1 MGKFKISNYS
11 KMKYTA
17 AIALALATYTSAA
30 VPSLTPANYDSMTD
44 GKTVFIKFFAP
55 WCGHCKRM
63 APDWEKLADDWA
75 GHEVGL
81 IAEVDCTTDGKP
93 LCDQNGVK
101 GFPTLK
107 YGDPSALEDYQGGR
121 TFNDLAEFAK
131 ANLKPVCSP
140 ANLDLCEPDKKEQI
154 EKFMA
159 MDAAAL
165 KALVDVEEKKIAD
178 AEETFNAEV
187 QKLQNKYQDLMAEKD
202 AAAAAVKSSGLGLMK
217 SVTAFAAKKGGSD
230 EL

>member
-1 MGKFKISNYS
+1 MKF
-11 KMKYTA
+11 TT

-30 VPSLTPANYDSMTD
+30 VPSLTPANYESITD

-55 WCGHCKRM
+55 WCGHCKKM
-63 APDWEKLADDWA
+63 APDWEKLSDDWA
-75 GHEVGL
+75 SSEVGL

-107 YGDPSALEDYQGGR
+107 YGDPMALEDYSGGR
-121 TFNDLAEFAK
+121 SLKDLADFAK
-131 ANLKPVCSP
+131 ENLKPVCSP
-140 ANLDLCEPDKKEQI
+140 AKLDLCDADKKEQI

-159 MDAAAL
+159 LPADEL
-165 KALVDVEEKKIAD
+165 NGLIDVEEKKIAD
-178 AEETFNAEV
+178 AEENFNDEV
-187 QKLQNKYQDLMAEKD
+187 QKLQTKYQDLMAEKD

-217 SVTAFAAKKGGSD
+217 SVKAFAAKNTGSD